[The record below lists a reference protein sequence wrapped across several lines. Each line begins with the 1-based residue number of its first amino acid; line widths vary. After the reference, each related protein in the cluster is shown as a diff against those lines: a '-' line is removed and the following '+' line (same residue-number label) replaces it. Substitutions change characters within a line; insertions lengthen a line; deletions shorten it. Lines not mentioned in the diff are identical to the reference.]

1 MVGEATVQE
10 PKAAGHTV
18 SAVRE
23 QKVRKAGAHLAFPF
37 VCSLGECAAHIQGD
51 PSHSQLPQSRN
62 SLTNRPRSLS
72 PR

>member
-1 MVGEATVQE
+1 MVQE
-10 PKAAGHTV
+10 PKASGHSA

-37 VCSLGECAAHIQGD
+37 VCSLGECAAHIWGE
-51 PSHSQLPQSRN
+51 PSHVSYPQSIN
-62 SLTNRPRSLS
+62 SLTNRPRSLF